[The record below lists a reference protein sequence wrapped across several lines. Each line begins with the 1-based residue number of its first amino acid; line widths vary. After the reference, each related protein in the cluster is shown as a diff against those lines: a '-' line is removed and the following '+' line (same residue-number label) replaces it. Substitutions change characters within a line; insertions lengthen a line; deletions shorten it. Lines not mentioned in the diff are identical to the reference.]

1 MNVNIENPK
10 VIRALPAKYNKF
22 AGFAYWL
29 LGQMKDIQV
38 LSANGYDNT
47 CDMMHLL
54 SGDIPSQIEF
64 YEKFLAEATV
74 SKRLMK
80 AEIKHYKSK
89 SKSKSKK
96 EKVVKDKNMTVNNS
110 VTDEPI
116 TEKKKRG
123 RKVKQPA
130 EEPIIP
136 SEESL

>member
-89 SKSKSKK
+89 SKK